1 MCQSMSIN
9 VNNFARGIPERA
21 SKGKSMPREA
31 NLARKMNKKPERGI
45 PKRVSKRKSMPR
57 KLKLARK
64 GHTRESEQ
72 EKKYAPRS
80 QKDMQKRKKGIPE
93 RACKGKSML

>member
-64 GHTRESEQ
+64 GHTRESKQ
-72 EKKYAPRS
+72 GKKYVPGS
-80 QKDMQKRKKGIPE
+80 ETGKKKGAHPN
-93 RACKGKSML
+93 